1 MLIEDDMEKQL
12 LPLHEL
18 LSKSRPIPHK
28 RLARIR
34 TSVITYSSLLDS
46 IGGEGFNSLVSKVL
60 NITIPTSNNNFRYS
74 TGDIWIF
81 KSI

>member
-12 LPLHEL
+12 LPLHGL

-34 TSVITYSSLLDS
+34 TSVTTYSSLLDS
-46 IGGEGFNSLVSKVL
+46 IGGEGFNSLMSKVHNKADYYTHL
-60 NITIPTSNNNFRYS
+60 
-74 TGDIWIF
+74 
-81 KSI
+81 